1 MRTRKLELGTRN
13 LIGARVTQLRLARGM
28 KQVEL
33 LAQLQ
38 LRGVDLSIPALS
50 LLEGQRRPVSDI
62 ELYALAEILGVS
74 ADELL
79 GRTSVEHGAFMD
91 YYAIGQRVRKFRTSQ
106 HLSQEQL
113 AEPVNISTTHM
124 SHIET
129 GNTKLSLQVFCDLAS
144 ALHVS
149 ADDLLF
155 DGRPSGKAVCT
166 QEIANLLSRCSPSQ
180 AQVLKDLLFAAKQSM
195 DSYMP

>member
-1 MRTRKLELGTRN
+1 
-13 LIGARVTQLRLARGM
+13 
-28 KQVEL
+28 
-33 LAQLQ
+33 
-38 LRGVDLSIPALS
+38 
-50 LLEGQRRPVSDI
+50 
-62 ELYALAEILGVS
+62 
-74 ADELL
+74 
-79 GRTSVEHGAFMD
+79 MD
-91 YYAIGQRVRKFRTSQ
+91 YYAIGQRVRRFRKAQ
-106 HLSQEQL
+106 NLSQEQL
-113 AEPVNISTTHM
+113 AEMVNISKTHM

-195 DSYMP
+195 DSYMPLFFTTSPNAGRHLSIPSCVFMLPDARIVWHRRPRRCS